1 METMMMLQEIETHPE
16 VKIAREQVLKTQGAL
31 ARAEEAAVQAQE
43 REHNAITAAAQRLS
57 VGRPVRH
64 RMPPNGQAL
73 ARDVAVHREALRLA
87 REHEQQASA
96 KARQDALAN
105 LQPEFLEAVEK
116 LVEAI
121 SAATAANAR
130 VADLYARAT
139 QLSNGRAHQF
149 PALFWRELLPET
161 AARETKLS
169 LWRRHVD
176 GYLATSPGAQ
186 PKRRRVRLPKGK

>member
-1 METMMMLQEIETHPE
+1 MMQEIEQHPE
-16 VKIAREQVLKTQGAL
+16 VKQAREQVRKTQGAL
-31 ARAEEAAVQAQE
+31 TRAEEAADHAQE
-43 REHNAITAAAQRLS
+43 REQNAIAAAAERLS
-57 VGRPVRH
+57 VGRPVRQH
-64 RMPPNGQAL
+64 LPTNGQAL

-87 REHEQQASA
+87 REREQHASA
-96 KARQDALAN
+96 EARQDALAN

-130 VADLYARAT
+130 VADLYAAAT
-139 QLSNGRAHQF
+139 QLSNGRAPLPKLH
-149 PALFWRELLPET
+149 WTELLPET

-169 LWRRHVD
+169 LWRRRVD

-186 PKRRRVRLPKGK
+186 PKLRRARLSKGK

>member
-1 METMMMLQEIETHPE
+1 MEMMMMEIEQHPE
-16 VKIAREQVLKTQGAL
+16 VKQAREQVRKTQGAL
-31 ARAEEAAVQAQE
+31 ARAEDAAVHAQE
-43 REHNAITAAAQRLS
+43 REPNAITAAAERLS

-87 REHEQQASA
+87 REHEQHASA
-96 KARQDALAN
+96 KARKDALAN

-121 SAATAANAR
+121 SAATVANAR
-130 VADLYARAT
+130 VADIRAKAT
-139 QLSNGRAHQF
+139 QLGNGRAHQF
-149 PALFWRELLPET
+149 PALFWRELLPGT
-161 AARETKLS
+161 AMRQSKLS
-169 LWRRHVD
+169 TWQRQVES
-176 GYLATSPGAQ
+176 YLSTCSDAR

>member
-1 METMMMLQEIETHPE
+1 MQEIEQHPE
-16 VKIAREQVLKTQGAL
+16 VKQAREQVQKTQGAL
-31 ARAEEAAVQAQE
+31 ARAEEAAVHAQE
-43 REHNAITAAAQRLS
+43 REQNAITAAAQALS

-64 RMPPNGQAL
+64 RLPTNGQTL
-73 ARDVAVHREALRLA
+73 ARDVVVHREALRLA

-105 LQPEFLEAVEK
+105 LQPKFLEEVEK

-130 VADLYARAT
+130 VADLYAAAT
-139 QLSNGRAHQF
+139 QLSNGRAPLPKLH
-149 PALFWRELLPET
+149 WTELLPET

-169 LWRRHVD
+169 LWRRRVD